1 MVEIANNYYVD
12 ADYYNYTLLYKTDKT
27 DKNGNDKYLT
37 LGYFDSMKSAIRTA
51 IERMTIDEVPKEEIT
66 QLRNWVSNINK
77 ANEKLENI
85 LKGVDINGKN

>member
-1 MVEIANNYYVD
+1 MIEIANNYYVNV
-12 ADYYNYTLLYKTDKT
+12 DYYNYTLLYKTNKT

-37 LGYFDSMKSAIRTA
+37 LGYFDSMKSAIHAA

-66 QLRNWVSNINK
+66 PLRNWVANINK

>member
-12 ADYYNYTLLYKTDKT
+12 ADYHNYTLLYKTDKT

-37 LGYFDSMKSAIRTA
+37 FGYFDSMKSAIRAA

-66 QLRNWVSNINK
+66 PLRNWVSNINK